1 MESNSIY
8 KFGSGQKLKALTC
21 LKLPCKIGSYRVNI
35 MVDIVDAKIPLLL
48 SKTSMKRATMIIDLY
63 KDQILIFGKKLKL
76 EITSIGHYILTLSPP
91 DYIENL
97 ENTLINIKCDNLENI
112 ALKLHKQFGH
122 PHSGKLR
129 KFD

>member
-1 MESNSIY
+1 MS
-8 KFGSGQKLKALTC
+8 
-21 LKLPCKIGSYRVNI
+21 
-35 MVDIVDAKIPLLL
+35 
-48 SKTSMKRATMIIDLY
+48 
-63 KDQILIFGKKLKL
+63 
-76 EITSIGHYILTLSPP
+76 
-91 DYIENL
+91 DYIEKL